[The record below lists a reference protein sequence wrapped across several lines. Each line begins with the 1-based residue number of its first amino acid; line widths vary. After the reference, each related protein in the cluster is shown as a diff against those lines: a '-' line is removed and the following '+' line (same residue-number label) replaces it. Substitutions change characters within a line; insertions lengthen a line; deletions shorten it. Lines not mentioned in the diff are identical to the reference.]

1 MNLDVHICWDRSSPD
16 DWRVREKHI
25 PDLDCY
31 NKDQLH
37 HHELSTYR
45 SPAPSSPSGG
55 RFAAST
61 STTFP

>member
-1 MNLDVHICWDRSSPD
+1 MNLDVHIGWDRLGLD
-16 DWRVREKHI
+16 DSHAIEKHI
-25 PDLDCY
+25 QDPDYY

-45 SPAPSSPSGG
+45 SPALSSLPGG